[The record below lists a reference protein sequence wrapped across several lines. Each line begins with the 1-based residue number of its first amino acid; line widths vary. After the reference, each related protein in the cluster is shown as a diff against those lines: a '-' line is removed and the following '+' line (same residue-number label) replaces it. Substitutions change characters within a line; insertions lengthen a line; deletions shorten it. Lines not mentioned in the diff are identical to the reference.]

1 MAHDITMTQIAGAT
15 HHYQALV
22 DVDPANLEPTL
33 DLFRFLDADGNA
45 SKFGVPLKTVN
56 GIVQDPWLEANIEAE
71 FQALSSS
78 VRWCKFKKDSLKT
91 ILSPSGHVIDMFI
104 KLEILTVAPIVEA
117 QAMDMKFE
125 YLHTDMR

>member
-22 DVDPANLEPTL
+22 DVDPANLEPTV
-33 DLFRFLDADGNA
+33 DLFHFIDADGNTA
-45 SKFGVPLKTVN
+45 KFGVPLQTVD
-56 GIVQDPWLEANIEAE
+56 GILQDPELEACIEAE

-91 ILSPSGHVIDMFI
+91 ILSPSGHIIDVFI
-104 KLEILTVAPIVEA
+104 KLKITTVAPIVEPEA
-117 QAMDMKFE
+117 IDMKFE